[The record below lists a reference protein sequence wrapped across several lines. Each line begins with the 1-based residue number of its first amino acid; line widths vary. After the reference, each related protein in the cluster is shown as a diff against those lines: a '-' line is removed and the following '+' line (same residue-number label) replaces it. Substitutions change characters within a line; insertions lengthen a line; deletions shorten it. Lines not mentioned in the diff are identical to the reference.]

1 LIKVGKL
8 IAAESLTSYFYRC
21 LNTHRPGNQHLSRSN
36 KLAVSPKNEV
46 PLRLS
51 IPKEVSIPE
60 NVKVLSCVLVDKISV
75 EGFKRYLTP
84 GKRKIIYAIS

>member
-1 LIKVGKL
+1 
-8 IAAESLTSYFYRC
+8 
-21 LNTHRPGNQHLSRSN
+21 
-36 KLAVSPKNEV
+36 LAVSPNNEV

-75 EGFKRYLTP
+75 EGFMRYLAS